1 MVESTYTALGG
12 TGFGMPPESANAPLT
27 VDDLP
32 RLTDDER
39 EALDSGL
46 IAMEGV
52 PAAAELQRFHRQ
64 SSGRSIGNMPDPL
77 PCPFCQKI
85 EVGGILTNP
94 GSIPD
99 ETTYHVTCGH
109 CGAQGPAAGSL
120 LEAVTRWNAATNSGE
135 QESRTNG

>member
-1 MVESTYTALGG
+1 
-12 TGFGMPPESANAPLT
+12 
-27 VDDLP
+27 
-32 RLTDDER
+32 
-39 EALDSGL
+39 
-46 IAMEGV
+46 MEGV
-52 PAAAELQRFHRQ
+52 PAAAQLPRFPHHSREQ
-64 SSGRSIGNMPDPL
+64 SSGNMPAPL

-85 EVGGILTNP
+85 EVGGIVTNP
-94 GSIPD
+94 GTISD

>member
-77 PCPFCQKI
+77 PCPLLPEDRGWRDFDQPG
-85 EVGGILTNP
+85 VHPGRNHLSRYLRPLRRSGAGGGL
-94 GSIPD
+94 
-99 ETTYHVTCGH
+99 
-109 CGAQGPAAGSL
+109 AAGSGH
-120 LEAVTRWNAATNSGE
+120 AVECSD
-135 QESRTNG
+135 